1 MIITKIKCK
10 INAMHLNHPET
21 ITTPTASS
29 LEKLSSMNLVSGAKK
44 VGDNYII
51 E

>member
-1 MIITKIKCK
+1 MIITEIKFK

-21 ITTPTASS
+21 IPTPTASS
-29 LEKLSSMNLVSGAKK
+29 LDKLSSMNPVSGAKE
-44 VGDNYII
+44 VGDNHII